1 MKKQMMMPKGSK
13 ALSVEEMMEVNGG
26 EKYTFYL
33 NNDDCKALC
42 FAICGSM
49 VGLSASAVVAAA
61 DVAVITIA
69 AFVPGM
75 AGLTSTVLAGVAWQF
90 AKTMTEVCLSETKG
104 LKIEYEYPLDIE
116 FSVTE

>member
-1 MKKQMMMPKGSK
+1 
-13 ALSVEEMMEVNGG
+13 
-26 EKYTFYL
+26 
-33 NNDDCKALC
+33 
-42 FAICGSM
+42 M

-61 DVAVITIA
+61 DVAVITLA

-90 AKTMTEVCLSETKG
+90 AKTMTEVCLSDTKG

-116 FSVTE
+116 FSVTN